1 MSTAEIREIT
11 SGGLVTIGAH
21 TVDHP
26 PLPAHPLDEQRRQIQ
41 ASKRRLEELLGTEV
55 TTFAYPHG
63 EHDPATTE
71 LVRESGFTCAVTV
84 QQRPA
89 DRQTDPM
96 LLPRYAVPDV
106 DGETLAQ
113 RLDAWFAS

>member
-1 MSTAEIREIT
+1 M
-11 SGGLVTIGAH
+11 TIGAH

-41 ASKRRLEELLGTEV
+41 TSKQRLEELLGAAV

-71 LVRESGFTCAVTV
+71 LVRQSGSHA
-84 QQRPA
+84 R
-89 DRQTDPM
+89 
-96 LLPRYAVPDV
+96 
-106 DGETLAQ
+106 
-113 RLDAWFAS
+113 